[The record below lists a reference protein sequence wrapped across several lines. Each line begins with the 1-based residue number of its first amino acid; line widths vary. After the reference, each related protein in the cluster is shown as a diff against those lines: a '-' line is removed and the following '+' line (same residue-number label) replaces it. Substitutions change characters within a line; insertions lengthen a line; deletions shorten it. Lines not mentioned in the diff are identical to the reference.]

1 PDERVAVRIVDLL
14 ADLAGAQIALVA
26 RAGVP
31 CVAKLKPAAADV
43 GGAGLPEIDRNR
55 AVRRRHFERVDVT
68 RVALDVTFR
77 VTVAIV
83 ALRPRASPF
92 HLFVVVAEVVQV
104 LLHVLAVLL
113 SLEADHV
120 NPAAAAGVV
129 THAFA
134 ATPGRDLLFR
144 ECFRLFILAQKRRQ
158 YLVLAEEALDLCP

>member
-1 PDERVAVRIVDLL
+1 APVLARTGVAIHLVGGERRPLVRLLESLRGMRVDHIARRRNPDDGRIGGAAAVPWRARPDERVAVRIVDLL
-14 ADLAGAQIALVA
+14 ADLAGAPIALVA

-43 GGAGLPEIDRNR
+43 GGAGLPEIDRDR

-104 LLHVLAVLL
+104 
-113 SLEADHV
+113 
-120 NPAAAAGVV
+120 
-129 THAFA
+129 
-134 ATPGRDLLFR
+134 
-144 ECFRLFILAQKRRQ
+144 
-158 YLVLAEEALDLCP
+158 